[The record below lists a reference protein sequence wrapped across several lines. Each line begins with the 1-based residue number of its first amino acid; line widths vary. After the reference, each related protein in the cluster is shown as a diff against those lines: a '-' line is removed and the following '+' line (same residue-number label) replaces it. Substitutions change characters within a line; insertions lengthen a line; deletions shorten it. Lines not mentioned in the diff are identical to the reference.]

1 MEMKLNKRANAVLAI
16 LAIAGAMLLVGS
28 DEALASNMG
37 FKENK
42 QIFAQDGPPQNG
54 RNLVALPFNNPYVTS
69 QDVCDALN
77 LAGASCRVSQVN
89 ASTGAQPADFCAAA
103 GGAFN
108 ITARVG
114 VLIDSCTANT
124 SGILV
129 GSHAP
134 AVPVNLFQQ
143 TPPSPKGFN
152 HYPVPFHT
160 TNANM
165 QAVCVDIGVPAGPGR
180 ILRNNAD
187 TGVQTAWNCGP
198 GVSPNLVLGESVII
212 DSLTAPLNPVPS
224 HF

>member
-1 MEMKLNKRANAVLAI
+1 MKLNTRAFAVLAI
-16 LAIAGAMLLVGS
+16 LAIAGAVLLVGS

-42 QIFAQDGPPQNG
+42 QIFAQDGPAQNG

-69 QDVCDALN
+69 QDVCDAIN
-77 LAGASCRVSQVN
+77 GNVPVCRVIQIN
-89 ASTGAQPADFCAAA
+89 AATGGTSSDTCGG

-108 ITARVG
+108 LAARVG
-114 VLIDSCTANT
+114 LLIDSCTSAT
-124 SGILV
+124 SGIIV

-134 AVPVNLFQQ
+134 GVAVNFFAQA
-143 TPPSPKGFN
+143 PPSPKGFN
-152 HYPVPFHT
+152 HYPIPFHT

-180 ILRNNAD
+180 VLRFNAD
-187 TGVQTAWNCGP
+187 TGGTTVWACGP
-198 GVSPNLVLGESVII
+198 GVSPALVLGESVIV
-212 DSLTAPLNPVPS
+212 DSLTAPLSPVPS